1 MYDEICPT
9 IHHEI
14 LVKKKSQLEIFLFK
28 DMFEENVYL
37 IYIYNL

>member
-14 LVKKKSQLEIFLFK
+14 LVKNIFIQRYVRGKCIFNL
-28 DMFEENVYL
+28 
-37 IYIYNL
+37 YI